1 MAWKIL
7 MIDLDQKQQE
17 VKKRNTYKSAY
28 ALCEGWELTLNAF
41 RKWIF
46 PIKTQGKEL
55 IMLIS
60 T

>member
-1 MAWKIL
+1 

-41 RKWIF
+41 RK
-46 PIKTQGKEL
+46 
-55 IMLIS
+55 
-60 T
+60 

>member
-41 RKWIF
+41 RNGIF
-46 PIKTQGKEL
+46 PIKTPGKEL
-55 IMLIS
+55 IMLIP